1 MGCNILF
8 NNYFTKKG
16 YAQQYII
23 KLFYS
28 GEFLQLCA
36 NIYKLN
42 KGLLNWFIFILLSII
57 WGSSFIMMKE
67 GLLRLSAYQVASL
80 RIVFSGI
87 VLLPSAIKH
96 FRKIPKNKLVVIFLS
111 GVLGSLLPAYLFCVA
126 ELGID
131 SALAGTLNS
140 LTPIFVI
147 ITGALFF
154 NSKTSSNK
162 ILGILIAF
170 TGSLLLLLSKS
181 NLQESQN
188 LVYVSFVVLATIC
201 YGLNV
206 NMVYKHLQAIG
217 SLQIAS
223 IALTL
228 NAIPALIVLYFT
240 GYFSLPLTDPGILY
254 STAHA
259 AMLGIIATAFASI
272 IFYVLVKRAGA
283 VFASM
288 VTYGIPIIA
297 NFWGLIYGEE
307 VGWKQIG
314 CLLLILTG
322 VYLANRRPS
331 A

>member
-1 MGCNILF
+1 MMFSKVYCC
-8 NNYFTKKG
+8 FTPKNSNF
-16 YAQQYII
+16 APT
-23 KLFYS
+23 FYNVNQ
-28 GEFLQLCA
+28 GF
-36 NIYKLN
+36 
-42 KGLLNWFIFILLSII
+42 LNWFIFILLSII

-67 GLLRLSAYQVASL
+67 GLLNLSAFQVASL

-96 FRKIPKNKLVVIFLS
+96 FRKIPRSKIMVVFMS

-154 NSKTSSNK
+154 NSKTASNK

-170 TGSLLLLLSKS
+170 TGSILLLLSKG
-181 NLQESQN
+181 NMQESQN
-188 LVYVSFVVLATIC
+188 LVYVSFVIIATIC

-206 NMVYKHLQAIG
+206 NMVYKHLQDIG

-223 IALTL
+223 IALSL

-240 GYFSLPLTDPGILY
+240 GYFSLPLTEPGLLY
-254 STAHA
+254 STGHA
-259 AMLGIIATAFASI
+259 ALLGVLGTALASI

-283 VFASM
+283 VFSSM
-288 VTYGIPIIA
+288 VTYGIPIVA
-297 NFWGLIYGEE
+297 NFWGMLYGEE
-307 VGWKQIG
+307 VGLVQFG

-322 VYLANRRPS
+322 VYLANRRP
-331 A
+331 AT